1 MIRVDHGV
9 EELTSDLEK
18 VNRRYRQ
25 ILEGINQI
33 FSNVVQAKTEEELGN
48 ACLSVALKVTG
59 SLIGFVNLMDADG
72 ILHEIAIHDMEW
84 GQCRMYGKIGHR
96 RHMGEFVVHSLY
108 GHVID
113 SGKSFFTNKPL
124 SHPESI
130 GPPFGHPPINSFLGM
145 PLVLE
150 AVLKFI
156 FLIYLRI

>member
-1 MIRVDHGV
+1 MHKQYVNIGATGIYIHVNLIILYSSYLSFKVDCKIMISVDHGV

-96 RHMGEFVVHSLY
+96 RHMGEFVVHSF
-108 GHVID
+108 D
-113 SGKSFFTNKPL
+113 
-124 SHPESI
+124 
-130 GPPFGHPPINSFLGM
+130 IN
-145 PLVLE
+145 
-150 AVLKFI
+150 
-156 FLIYLRI
+156 